1 MFRAP
6 PITFDHNE
14 ERNKAN
20 VETGPAARN
29 SPFLMSE
36 ILTKLECSDDY
47 YSNPV
52 KKTAFERI
60 YRQNEKLK
68 FGVEIYEKKKRR
80 TNIILV
86 LEQKEEHAITKDE
99 RPANEFP
106 AITFCRKW

>member
-68 FGVEIYEKKKRR
+68 FGVEIYEKKNEEPTLYLYLSRR
-80 TNIILV
+80 KSM
-86 LEQKEEHAITKDE
+86 Q
-99 RPANEFP
+99 
-106 AITFCRKW
+106 